1 MEEAQPPQVSESL
14 SPPMSLTDRLMSVF
28 VSPAEVFDEIKTSP
42 PNSANW
48 VVPLVCAMMVGII
61 YSLVVFSQPGII
73 QNMKDATEKKMQ
85 ESVAAGKMTQQQADQ
100 AQETVGKIMNPGV
113 FKVVGIL
120 SSIFINT
127 GLLFLVALIIWLLG
141 KYGFHGDFGYMQA
154 VETVSL
160 SGMIYVMGGVVSML
174 LAVIYGNMSMTPGPV
189 LLVGRFDPANKVHLI
204 LSAVNLIS
212 LWYVGILALG
222 LARLSGAGFGKS
234 AVWLYGLWAVFT
246 IGPIWLFGGR

>member
-1 MEEAQPPQVSESL
+1 
-14 SPPMSLTDRLMSVF
+14 MSLTDRLMSVF
-28 VSPAEVFDEIKTSP
+28 VTPAEVFDEIKTSP

-48 VVPLVCAMMVGII
+48 VVPLVCSMIVGII

-73 QNMKDATEKKMQ
+73 QNMKDATEKKME
-85 ESVAAGKMTQQQADQ
+85 ESVAAGKMTQKQADQ
-100 AQETVGKIMNPGV
+100 AQETIGKIMSPTF
-113 FKVVGIL
+113 FKVAGIV

-141 KYGFHGDFGYMQA
+141 KYGFHGDFGYLQA

-160 SGMIYVMGGVVSML
+160 AGMIYVMGGVVSML

-189 LLVGRFDPANKVHLI
+189 LLVGHFDPANKVHLI

-212 LWYVGILALG
+212 LWYVGVLALG
-222 LARLSGAGFGKS
+222 LSRLSGGGFGKS
-234 AVWLYGLWAVFT
+234 ALWLYGLWAVFT
-246 IGPIWLFGGR
+246 IGPICLFGGR